1 MLSMLKMPLLMNLDE
16 LVPHLDGFVDF
27 GSTPRSREHP
37 FFIRVGAYVISLSHG
52 FHRFFLQAGTAE
64 REGEFEGR
72 TNFLSMRKD
81 GIEQMGRRENGDF
94 DEAIVGE
101 GILVVRFQVDGGMA
115 DGVLAI
121 FINPGVF

>member
-1 MLSMLKMPLLMNLDE
+1 
-16 LVPHLDGFVDF
+16 
-27 GSTPRSREHP
+27 
-37 FFIRVGAYVISLSHG
+37 
-52 FHRFFLQAGTAE
+52 
-64 REGEFEGR
+64 
-72 TNFLSMRKD
+72 MRKD

-94 DEAIVGE
+94 HEAIVGE